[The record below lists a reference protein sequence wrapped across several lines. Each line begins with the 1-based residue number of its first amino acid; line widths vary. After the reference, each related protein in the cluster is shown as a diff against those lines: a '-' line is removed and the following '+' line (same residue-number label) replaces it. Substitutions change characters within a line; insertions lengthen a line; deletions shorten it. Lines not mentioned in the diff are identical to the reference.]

1 MPRENRKR
9 GKKHK
14 KPAEEEWQPPKPAPV
29 HEFLPSA
36 EPSWVIQDP
45 DQLQLEQDS
54 PFGVIDADVKAYFRT
69 VDVQLRE
76 WQSEDVDKGLDEGEG
91 EDPSEGRRL
100 FFTAAMEEMS
110 GKETQLATDPE
121 CSIVL
126 ERMIYSM
133 DDFARRVLADRFSG
147 SFDKLIKHRF
157 ASHVCQTL
165 FAQAGHTVARELR
178 SGSKPVKSD
187 DGELRTMSRL
197 IPDICEE
204 LLDDFTSFLHDHYAS
219 HVIRALFILLVP
231 SIPQEGTAKDA
242 TRSKRSAK
250 WKSRQGPLKSVF
262 TSEKGKEKVTEA
274 LPVPEEFS
282 TWARTLL
289 DTLKKRWNENEIR
302 AMATDVRACPLL
314 KVLLEAEAELGITD
328 ATGSLFDSVTEGS
341 LSYDGES
348 EPPFSHFLATLLR
361 DTTSSHL
368 METLL
373 NIAPPAAF
381 NLMWSTYIRGQLS
394 RLADHPV
401 ANFVVAKGF
410 EKLDESQLKNAF
422 EELQGGWS
430 RIVAGSRIGVLKA
443 LILRSGA
450 LRCCEDEANTAVLS
464 AFGIQEESDGPRI
477 IQCALRQLSLSEL
490 QNVDLSLPTDR
501 DQATNPRTEPKV
513 QGALLL
519 QSLLRL
525 PQPSNQLY
533 IDSILAMSP
542 EEIISLAH
550 SPISS
555 RVLDALLDSETVPLK
570 SKRKFVVSLIGHF
583 HVLVDDRIG
592 SRVGD
597 RCWAFADTYLKE
609 KIARSLFPHEAALS
623 ASFYGKFFARGL
635 SLYLLKR
642 KPDEWKEMQ
651 KNRSQGI
658 RTNSAAGSNSA
669 VPLYGSNA
677 TSAPPAASPA
687 AVAKPEKKRKER
699 PEDEIDA
706 VFKRSSGK
714 KAKRSGALDAPPLVV
729 QEVPVVARQPK
740 KPASD
745 LDAIF
750 KAIRSAPNEGK
761 KKKT

>member
-1 MPRENRKR
+1 M
-9 GKKHK
+9 
-14 KPAEEEWQPPKPAPV
+14 
-29 HEFLPSA
+29 
-36 EPSWVIQDP
+36 
-45 DQLQLEQDS
+45 
-54 PFGVIDADVKAYFRT
+54 
-69 VDVQLRE
+69 
-76 WQSEDVDKGLDEGEG
+76 
-91 EDPSEGRRL
+91 
-100 FFTAAMEEMS
+100 
-110 GKETQLATDPE
+110 
-121 CSIVL
+121 
-126 ERMIYSM
+126 
-133 DDFARRVLADRFSG
+133 
-147 SFDKLIKHRF
+147 
-157 ASHVCQTL
+157 CQTL

-555 RVLDALLDSETVPLK
+555 RVLDALLDSETVPLQ

>member
-1 MPRENRKR
+1 M
-9 GKKHK
+9 
-14 KPAEEEWQPPKPAPV
+14 
-29 HEFLPSA
+29 
-36 EPSWVIQDP
+36 
-45 DQLQLEQDS
+45 
-54 PFGVIDADVKAYFRT
+54 
-69 VDVQLRE
+69 
-76 WQSEDVDKGLDEGEG
+76 
-91 EDPSEGRRL
+91 
-100 FFTAAMEEMS
+100 
-110 GKETQLATDPE
+110 
-121 CSIVL
+121 
-126 ERMIYSM
+126 
-133 DDFARRVLADRFSG
+133 
-147 SFDKLIKHRF
+147 
-157 ASHVCQTL
+157 CQTL

>member
-1 MPRENRKR
+1 MYS
-9 GKKHK
+9 H
-14 KPAEEEWQPPKPAPV
+14 
-29 HEFLPSA
+29 
-36 EPSWVIQDP
+36 
-45 DQLQLEQDS
+45 
-54 PFGVIDADVKAYFRT
+54 GVKT
-69 VDVQLRE
+69 VMLMRA
-76 WQSEDVDKGLDEGEG
+76 
-91 EDPSEGRRL
+91 GRRL

-555 RVLDALLDSETVPLK
+555 RVLDALLDSETVPLQ

>member
-302 AMATDVRACPLL
+302 AMATDVRDR
-314 KVLLEAEAELGITD
+314 K
-328 ATGSLFDSVTEGS
+328 SV
-341 LSYDGES
+341 
-348 EPPFSHFLATLLR
+348 
-361 DTTSSHL
+361 
-368 METLL
+368 
-373 NIAPPAAF
+373 
-381 NLMWSTYIRGQLS
+381 
-394 RLADHPV
+394 V
-401 ANFVVAKGF
+401 
-410 EKLDESQLKNAF
+410 
-422 EELQGGWS
+422 
-430 RIVAGSRIGVLKA
+430 
-443 LILRSGA
+443 
-450 LRCCEDEANTAVLS
+450 
-464 AFGIQEESDGPRI
+464 
-477 IQCALRQLSLSEL
+477 
-490 QNVDLSLPTDR
+490 
-501 DQATNPRTEPKV
+501 
-513 QGALLL
+513 
-519 QSLLRL
+519 
-525 PQPSNQLY
+525 
-533 IDSILAMSP
+533 
-542 EEIISLAH
+542 
-550 SPISS
+550 
-555 RVLDALLDSETVPLK
+555 
-570 SKRKFVVSLIGHF
+570 
-583 HVLVDDRIG
+583 
-592 SRVGD
+592 
-597 RCWAFADTYLKE
+597 
-609 KIARSLFPHEAALS
+609 
-623 ASFYGKFFARGL
+623 
-635 SLYLLKR
+635 
-642 KPDEWKEMQ
+642 
-651 KNRSQGI
+651 
-658 RTNSAAGSNSA
+658 
-669 VPLYGSNA
+669 
-677 TSAPPAASPA
+677 
-687 AVAKPEKKRKER
+687 
-699 PEDEIDA
+699 
-706 VFKRSSGK
+706 
-714 KAKRSGALDAPPLVV
+714 
-729 QEVPVVARQPK
+729 
-740 KPASD
+740 
-745 LDAIF
+745 
-750 KAIRSAPNEGK
+750 
-761 KKKT
+761 